1 MSCLSADDIYLYLE
15 GELTGADTS
24 RISEHLE
31 RCAACREALEERR
44 PLLQAARRIPRWT
57 VPQDFARQVMER
69 LFPQRL
75 SLGRA
80 LLTAAVGTFVIVTSL
95 LLVFLVSGL
104 GLLNV
109 LMSLNQSILNGLR
122 DFAVFGAK
130 FIKAFTLLA
139 RAFSQLTGFIWESVT
154 RLSGLPSAELQAA
167 LLVLTVLFTL
177 SVYYGLRRLLPLG
190 GQKS

>member
-15 GELTGADTS
+15 GELTGPDAS

-31 RCAACREALEERR
+31 HCAVCREALEERR
-44 PLLQAARRIPRWT
+44 LLLLAVRRLPRWT

-80 LLTAAVGTFVIVTSL
+80 LWTAAIGTFAIVTSL
-95 LLVFLVSGL
+95 LLVFLFSGL
-104 GLLNV
+104 GLLNF

-122 DFAVFGAK
+122 DLAVFGAK
-130 FIKAFTLLA
+130 FVKTFTLMVKVFA
-139 RAFSQLTGFIWESVT
+139 QFTGFVWENLT
-154 RLSGLPSAELQAA
+154 RLSGLPSVELQAA
-167 LLVLTVLFTL
+167 LVVITVLFTA
-177 SVYYGLRRLLPLG
+177 SVYIGLRRLRPMG
-190 GQKS
+190 ERS

>member
-15 GELTGADTS
+15 GELTGPDAS

-31 RCAACREALEERR
+31 HCAACRGALEERGL
-44 PLLQAARRIPRWT
+44 LLQAARRLPRWT

-80 LLTAAVGTFVIVTSL
+80 LWTAAIGTFAIVTSL
-95 LLVFLVSGL
+95 LLVFLFSGL
-104 GLLNV
+104 GLLNF

-122 DFAVFGAK
+122 DLAVFGAK
-130 FIKAFTLLA
+130 FVKTFTLMVKV
-139 RAFSQLTGFIWESVT
+139 FSQFTGFVWENLT

-167 LLVLTVLFTL
+167 LVVITVLFTA
-177 SVYYGLRRLLPLG
+177 SVYIGLRRLLPMG
-190 GQKS
+190 ERS

>member
-15 GELTGADTS
+15 GELTGPDAS

-31 RCAACREALEERR
+31 HCAACREALEERGL
-44 PLLQAARRIPRWT
+44 LLQAARRLPRWT

-80 LLTAAVGTFVIVTSL
+80 LWTAAIGTFAIVTSL
-95 LLVFLVSGL
+95 LLVFLFSGL
-104 GLLNV
+104 GLLNF

-122 DFAVFGAK
+122 DLAVFGAK
-130 FIKAFTLLA
+130 FVKTFTLMVKV
-139 RAFSQLTGFIWESVT
+139 FSQFIGFVWENLT

-167 LLVLTVLFTL
+167 LVVITLLFTA
-177 SVYYGLRRLLPLG
+177 SVYIGLRRLLPMG
-190 GQKS
+190 ERS

>member
-15 GELTGADTS
+15 GELTGPDAS
-24 RISEHLE
+24 RISVHLE
-31 RCAACREALEERR
+31 HCAACREALEERR
-44 PLLQAARRIPRWT
+44 LLLQAARRLPRWT

-80 LLTAAVGTFVIVTSL
+80 LWTAAIGTFAIVTSL
-95 LLVFLVSGL
+95 LLVFLFSGL
-104 GLLNV
+104 GLLNF

-122 DFAVFGAK
+122 DLAVFGAK
-130 FIKAFTLLA
+130 FVKTFTLMVKV
-139 RAFSQLTGFIWESVT
+139 FSQFIGFVWENLT

-167 LLVLTVLFTL
+167 LVVITLLFTA
-177 SVYYGLRRLLPLG
+177 SVYIGLRRLLPMG
-190 GQKS
+190 EKS

>member
-15 GELTGADTS
+15 GEFTGSDAS

-31 RCAACREALEERR
+31 HCSACREALEERR
-44 PLLQAARRIPRWT
+44 LLLQAARRLPRWT

-80 LLTAAVGTFVIVTSL
+80 LWTAAL
-95 LLVFLVSGL
+95 LLVFLFSGL
-104 GLLNV
+104 GLLNF

-122 DFAVFGAK
+122 DLAVFGAK
-130 FIKAFTLLA
+130 FVKTFTLMVKV
-139 RAFSQLTGFIWESVT
+139 FSQFIGFVWENLT

-167 LLVLTVLFTL
+167 LVVITVLFTA
-177 SVYYGLRRLLPLG
+177 SVYIGLRRLLPMG
-190 GQKS
+190 ERS

>member
-15 GELTGADTS
+15 GELTGADAS

-31 RCAACREALEERR
+31 RCAACREALEERGL
-44 PLLQAARRIPRWT
+44 LLQAARRIPRWT

-69 LFPQRL
+69 LFP
-75 SLGRA
+75 
-80 LLTAAVGTFVIVTSL
+80 AAVGTFVIVTSL

-167 LLVLTVLFTL
+167 LLVITVLFTL
-177 SVYYGLRRLLPLG
+177 SVYYSLRRLLPLG